1 MPLRVERETAR
12 HIERKAGDVERQ
24 RDVDAGG
31 QDRAAQAHVEA
42 DRVDAVAR
50 QSHRGCPGDLALAR
64 CVVESDV
71 DVVDRD
77 QVIAVVVLQDAQVQ
91 PVASVAAEGLEHHL
105 PNQLDRLARA
115 GERDAQVL
123 QQAAAQ
129 VADHLAGVG
138 QSAADERYLGR
149 QAALEQVLHR
159 AQAHVDAVE
168 HDGRVVKH
176 LQQRVLAAG
185 REVEVRQLDHQR
197 LRGAGLAHAG
207 QLAHHGRQAV
217 IAQRRVGL
225 RLQRAQAQ
233 RPAEYRGRQRQP
245 QVECAGQVDHRLAI
259 DQLDLQSRR
268 QIGSRVGAKLA
279 VGIERD
285 AAALHRELQRTDV
298 ETQVDALG
306 LHARGQR
313 QPGALAGRAV
323 VVLQAHGQRMGC
335 VGQAQAQSQLQVG
348 AQAQRDAARAR
359 CIEKLVEARWQHQA
373 AAGHRHQGR
382 EVEVQR
388 QGLVVGQAQVQVDVE
403 LVRLAV
409 QAQVQ
414 HLGGQPQRLLD
425 QQFGPVQPGFR
436 VVEHI
441 AQRPQPG
448 IADVHQ
454 ALQRLVDHRQRLGV
468 ERLRLQ
474 RVVDQL
480 QAELQR
486 VDDVGH
492 AELADVEQRLGIGQH
507 DQDLVA
513 GDGLVGD
520 RLVAV
525 EADLAHVQRACAGA
539 VQLGQRQG
547 RAGDNADRL
556 GLQAEH
562 RTVAQRAE
570 PGAAGRVDQGAQFGR
585 QVLQSLG
592 LRHRDAIDAQIAGQ
606 DGVDQRRVR
615 NTGQADQVT
624 GLEVTAQHDAVDL
637 RDRGRIGH
645 GDQHRR

>member
-91 PVASVAAEGLEHHL
+91 PAASVAAEGLEHHL
-105 PNQLDRLARA
+105 PYQLDRLARA
-115 GERDAQVL
+115 CERDAQVL

-138 QSAADERYLGR
+138 QTAADERYLGR

-176 LQQRVLAAG
+176 LQQRVLAAA

-197 LRGAGLAHAG
+197 LGAA
-207 QLAHHGRQAV
+207 QARDLLDQGIESAV
-217 IAQRRVGL
+217 LEQRVGL

-233 RPAEYRGRQRQP
+233 RPAEHRGRQRQP
-245 QVECAGQVDHRLAI
+245 QVKCASQIDHRLAI

-403 LVRLAV
+403 LVRRAV

-414 HLGGQPQRLLD
+414 HLGGQAQRLLD

-454 ALQRLVDHRQRLGV
+454 ALQGLVDHRQRLGV

-474 RVVDQL
+474 RVVDHL

-492 AELADVEQRLGIGQH
+492 AELADVEQRLDIGQH

-525 EADLAHVQRACAGA
+525 EADLAHVQRAGAVA

-547 RAGDNADRL
+547 RAGDHADRL
-556 GLQAEH
+556 GLEGQHLAI
-562 RTVAQRAE
+562 AQRAE
-570 PGAAGRVDQGAQFGR
+570 PGAAVRVDHCAQFGR

-624 GLEVTAQHDAVDL
+624 SQEVTAQHDAVDL